1 MNQTIFKTILSISK
15 ENRWTLIA
23 ILVIGIS
30 QTFVGM
36 YATVFFQRLI
46 DGFPA
51 AQQLNDLAPFLA
63 GYIGL
68 NVLNHILIY
77 LEGIPSSILNH
88 RVALW
93 VKLRSLQKI
102 ARIDYQ
108 AYRDLGTGNLI
119 QTIENG
125 ADATRNILSGFYLQ
139 IVRGILP
146 QFIISLAFIRYYDQ
160 TLFLII
166 LGGYGIF
173 YLFSYAL
180 MRFLRREMEKMLTN
194 QEDFSKFSVRAFMEM
209 VVFRVNGRFKAEFER
224 VKAFRM
230 RSCVRAPKSICCKSC
245 FSPGLPC

>member
-1 MNQTIFKTILSISK
+1 MNKTIFKTILSISK
-15 ENRWTLIA
+15 EYRWTLIA

-51 AQQLNDLAPFLA
+51 AEQLNDLAPFLA

-93 VKLRSLQKI
+93 VKLQSLQKI
-102 ARIDYQ
+102 ARIDYL
-108 AYRDLGTGNLI
+108 AYQRPGDR
-119 QTIENG
+119 QP
-125 ADATRNILSGFYLQ
+125 DPDDRKR
-139 IVRGILP
+139 RGCNPQYPQRVLP
-146 QFIISLAFIRYYDQ
+146 PDRPRYPAAFVISLVFIRYYDQ

-173 YLFSYAL
+173 YLVSYAL

-224 VKAFRM
+224 VQRHF
-230 RSCVRAPKSICCKSC
+230 
-245 FSPGLPC
+245 G